1 MPTFR
6 RVFNAFIFLVFSGVC
21 LLGLHMSDPSIA
33 PFAVHEHTFT
43 HRPESANSATGMLF
57 SGDVI
62 RHFGAARACSQPDFA
77 DVSVRVLPPQCR
89 KWNVV
94 TTIYNATAAVHT
106 AAAVPG
112 WCTVIIGDR
121 KTPISYMEDSKLGR
135 HKNVFF
141 LSAVVQEVQ
150 ARSRYDAV
158 GAYMRHV
165 PFDHFARKNIGYL
178 YAIAHGAEFIFDFD
192 DDNSLKSSEVDM
204 IPWTDATWRARQIV
218 ASPLLLNV
226 YPLMHPTVDGT
237 WPRGLPLE
245 LVKTPANATIV
256 SPSLEPVAVSRIG
269 VLQYTAD
276 HDPDVDAVYRMTRSI
291 PFDFQDSPHTSV
303 VLPLDT
309 YSPYNAQATL
319 HTKNALWATLLPFT
333 VPGRVS
339 DIWRGFFAQCIFS
352 RIGLQ
357 LAFGRPLVRQVRN
370 IHNYLADM
378 NAETA
383 IYFKAQKL
391 VEFLSQWQD
400 NSGTVPEAVENL
412 WIALYERTYIE
423 RDDVV
428 AVQLW
433 LRALRDSGYIFP
445 LFKNTQSSAF
455 ARPFSQITLLG
466 QFNWN
471 TAQSQVSEWVR
482 MWSQVFP
489 VSNAMLAIPQDRTV
503 FHHNT
508 VQREAVPE
516 FVRYIPDKGFYTP
529 MLNLIYAIQESP
541 TTQGVLYVH
550 DDMILSSALLTHI
563 GTEKWVATFNP
574 EDTFRWLRDGTFT
587 GNTPPSSWVWWG
599 RDCVSPLQNI
609 ASDPEM
615 DQFWGDNGS
624 LPVAWGQSDMLYVNT
639 TNRAQMAAF
648 TALLNIFA
656 RHKLFLECAIP
667 SAVAIMQEKYAV
679 RVHWAVL
686 CTNWGFKRPY
696 PSMWPCIDNTHHEAF
711 HPIKPSDGM
720 WSHYF
725 QTITMNQH
733 ALHGQWQTKQP

>member
-1 MPTFR
+1 MPTLR
-6 RVFNAFIFLVFSGVC
+6 HVFNAFIFLVFTGVC
-21 LLGLHMSDPSIA
+21 LLALHLSNQSIA
-33 PFAVHEHTFT
+33 SVAVSEVLAT
-43 HRPESANSATGMLF
+43 HGAEGANSATGMLF
-57 SGDVI
+57 LGNVI
-62 RHFGAARACSQPDFA
+62 RHFGAERACSQLDFT
-77 DVSVRVLPPQCR
+77 DVVVEVLQPQCR

-94 TTIYNATAAVHT
+94 TTIYNVTAAVLT

-121 KTPISYMEDSKLGR
+121 KTPATYMQDSGLGS
-135 HKNVFF
+135 HQNVFF
-141 LSAVVQEVQ
+141 LSAAMQEAQ
-150 ARSRYDAV
+150 ARSRDDSV

-192 DDNSLKSSEVDM
+192 DDNHLKSSQVDM
-204 IPWTDATWRARQIV
+204 IPWTNAAWRVCQIV

-226 YPLMHPTVDGT
+226 YPLMHPTVNGT
-237 WPRGLPLE
+237 WPRGFPLE
-245 LVKTPANATIV
+245 LIKTPGNATIV
-256 SPSLEPVAVSRIG
+256 SPTLQSVAVSSIG
-269 VLQYTAD
+269 VVQFTAD
-276 HDPDVDAVYRMTRSI
+276 HDPDVDAVYRMTRRI
-291 PFDFQDSPHTSV
+291 PFDFQDSPHISV
-303 VLPLDT
+303 LLPLHT

-319 HTKNALWATLLPFT
+319 HTQNALWATLLPFT

-383 IYFKAQKL
+383 IYFKVQKL
-391 VEFLSQWQD
+391 VEFLSQWRD
-400 NSGTVPEAVENL
+400 NSATVPEAVENL
-412 WIALYERTYIE
+412 WVALYERTYIE

-445 LFKNTQSSAF
+445 LFTDTP
-455 ARPFSQITLLG
+455 RPFSRITLLG
-466 QFNWN
+466 QFNCN
-471 TAQSQVSEWVR
+471 TRQSQVSEWVR
-482 MWSQVFP
+482 MWSKVFP
-489 VSNAMLAIPQDRTV
+489 VSNAMLAVPQDRTS
-503 FHHNT
+503 FHQNT
-508 VQREAVPE
+508 IQNRAVPE
-516 FVRYIPDKGFYTP
+516 FVRYIPDKGFYSP
-529 MLNLIYAIQESP
+529 MSNLIYAIEESS
-541 TTQGVLYVH
+541 TMQGVLYVH

-563 GTEKWVATFNP
+563 GKDTWVATFNA
-574 EDTFRWLRDGTFT
+574 DDRFRWLRNGTFT
-587 GNTPPSSWVWWG
+587 GTMPPASWVWWQ
-599 RDCVSPLQNI
+599 RDCVSHLKNI

-615 DQFWGDNGS
+615 HQFWGENGS
-624 LPVAWGQSDMLYVNT
+624 LPIAWGQSDMVYVNT
-639 TNRAQMAAF
+639 VHPIQMAAF
-648 TALLNIFA
+648 TTLLAIFA

-679 RVHWAVL
+679 RVHWAAL
-686 CTNWGFKRPY
+686 CTDWGYTRPY
-696 PSMWPCIDNTHHEAF
+696 PSMWSCIADKHRDAF

-725 QTITMNQH
+725 QSITMH
-733 ALHGQWQTKQP
+733 EL

>member
-6 RVFNAFIFLVFSGVC
+6 RVFDALIFFVFSAVC
-21 LLGLHMSDPSIA
+21 LLILHMSNKSIE
-33 PFAVHEHTFT
+33 PFAEDELIFT
-43 HRPESANSATGMLF
+43 HRAESANSATGMLF

-62 RHFGAARACSQPDFA
+62 RHFGAERACSQLDST
-77 DVSVRVLPPQCR
+77 DVPIRVLEPQCR

-94 TTIYNATAAVHT
+94 TTIFNVTSAVYT

-121 KTPISYMEDSKLGR
+121 KTPVSYMEDSNLGGLE
-135 HKNVFF
+135 NVFF
-141 LSAVVQEVQ
+141 LSAEMQEVQ
-150 ARSRYDAV
+150 ARDRYDSV

-192 DDNSLKSSEVDM
+192 DDNHLKSSEVDM
-204 IPWTDATWRARQIV
+204 IPWTDETWRVRQIV

-226 YPLMHPTVDGT
+226 YPLMNPTVEST

-245 LVKTPANATIV
+245 LIKTSANATIV
-256 SPSLEPVAVSRIG
+256 SATLERVAVSRIG
-269 VLQYTAD
+269 VIQFTAD
-276 HDPDVDAVYRMTRSI
+276 HDPDVDAVYRMTRTI
-291 PFDFQDSPHTSV
+291 PFDFQDSPQTSV
-303 VLPLDT
+303 LIPLDT

-352 RIGLQ
+352 RIGLH
-357 LAFGRPLVRQVRN
+357 LAFGQPLVRQVRN
-370 IHNYLADM
+370 VHNYLADM

-383 IYFKAQKL
+383 IYFKAGKL
-391 VEFLSQWQD
+391 VEFLSQWHD
-400 NSGTVPEAVENL
+400 NSCTVPEAVENL
-412 WIALYERTYIE
+412 WVALYERTYIE

-445 LFKNTQSSAF
+445 LFKYTHN
-455 ARPFSQITLLG
+455 PFSRITLLG

-471 TAQSQVSEWVR
+471 TTQSQVSEWVR
-482 MWSQVFP
+482 MWSKVFP
-489 VSNAMLAIPQDRTV
+489 MSTSILAVPLDRTV
-503 FHHNT
+503 FHQNT
-508 VQREAVPE
+508 IQDKAVPE
-516 FVRYIPDKGFYTP
+516 FVRYTPDKGWFSP
-529 MLNLIYAIQESP
+529 ILNLMYAIEKSS
-541 TTQGVLYVH
+541 TMQGVLYVH

-563 GTEKWVATFNP
+563 GTETWVATFNP
-574 EDTFRWLRDGTFT
+574 EDRLRWLRNGTFT
-587 GNTPPSSWVWWG
+587 GKKPPLKWVWWQQE
-599 RDCVSPLQNI
+599 CVSPLQKI

-615 DQFWGDNGS
+615 DSFWAENDS
-624 LPVAWGQSDMLYVNT
+624 LPLAWGQSDMLYVNT
-639 TNRAQMAAF
+639 VNPMQMAAF
-648 TALLNIFA
+648 TTLLKIFA
-656 RHKLFLECAIP
+656 RHKLFLECAMP

-679 RVHWAVL
+679 RVHWAAL
-686 CTNWGFKRPY
+686 CTDWGFKRPY
-696 PSMWPCIDNTHHEAF
+696 PSIWSCINDKHHEAF

-725 QTITMNQH
+725 QSIT
-733 ALHGQWQTKQP
+733 LHQS